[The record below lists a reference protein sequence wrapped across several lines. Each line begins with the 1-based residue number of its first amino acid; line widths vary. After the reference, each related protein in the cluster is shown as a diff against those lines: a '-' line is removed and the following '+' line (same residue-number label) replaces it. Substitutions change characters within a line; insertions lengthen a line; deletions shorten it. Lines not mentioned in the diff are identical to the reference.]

1 MAAAL
6 RVRTFAA
13 AAGAAAARFFSTFTS
28 RTSCF
33 ARVLLALFAGL
44 ALAATLAPDLS
55 DFSVFGRA
63 RPRGGGVVTVLLRAG
78 FLGLDAVLLG
88 APRVVVRR
96 ALLDFGC
103 ASPSE

>member
-13 AAGAAAARFFSTFTS
+13 AAGVAAARFFSTFTS

-44 ALAATLAPDLS
+44 ALAATLAPDP
-55 DFSVFGRA
+55 DFSVFGFA
-63 RPRGGGVVTVLLRAG
+63 RPRGGGAVTVLLRAG